1 MYLATYV
8 DTNFPALL
16 VQCDNLRH
24 IEAVLASA
32 PAELSCVNLA
42 RICAYLCKKIK
53 TGIYITVL
61 DGTLPSDDL
70 YMIKVDYANHLYLKR
85 I

>member
-16 VQCDNLRH
+16 VQCDNLRY

-61 DGTLPSDDL
+61 DGALPSDDL

>member
-8 DTNFPALL
+8 DTNVPALL
-16 VQCDNLRH
+16 VQCDHLRY

>member
-1 MYLATYV
+1 MYIATYV

-16 VQCDNLRH
+16 VQCDNLRY

-42 RICAYLCKKIK
+42 RICAYLCKTIK

-61 DGTLPSDDL
+61 DGILPPDDL
-70 YMIKVDYANHLYLKR
+70 YMIKVNYANQLYLKR

>member
-16 VQCDNLRH
+16 VQCDNLRY

-32 PAELSCVNLA
+32 PAELICVNLA
-42 RICAYLCKKIK
+42 WICDYLCKKIK

>member
-16 VQCDNLRH
+16 VQCDNLRY

-61 DGTLPSDDL
+61 NGTLPSDDL

>member
-1 MYLATYV
+1 MYLATYT

-16 VQCDNLRH
+16 LQCDNLEY
-24 IEAVLASA
+24 IKKVLASA
-32 PAELSCVNLA
+32 PAELSCLNLA
-42 RICAYLCKKIK
+42 RICAYLCKKIR

-61 DGTLPSDDL
+61 DGINPPDNL
-70 YMIKVDYANHLYLKR
+70 YVIKLDYANQLYLKR

>member
-16 VQCDNLRH
+16 VQCDNLRY

-70 YMIKVDYANHLYLKR
+70 YMINVYYYMHLYLKR

>member
-16 VQCDNLRH
+16 VQCDNLRY

-61 DGTLPSDDL
+61 DGTPPSDDL

>member
-16 VQCDNLRH
+16 VQCDNLRY

-61 DGTLPSDDL
+61 DGVLPPDDL